1 MFGLLHAQHILDT
14 FSIQSPQLFLGKVI
28 LFIMIR
34 FLITLLCFLPVLA
47 SAATSHSIH
56 VEWGYTPP
64 SEPAVTGFK
73 LYQEGVS
80 TCQVTTASAKAMDC
94 TVSLTADITNFT
106 LTATFKDGTESAHS
120 APLAFINPNKSES
133 GTPPTA
139 TISSSAATG
148 PSPLSV
154 SFDGS
159 GSRAAGTASITSYAW
174 NFGDGALATGA
185 KTTHTFTS
193 VGSSTTTLTVTDSKG
208 LTGSTSTP
216 VVVTAV
222 AANTNKAPTAVINA
236 MSLTG
241 TAPLTVTFD
250 GSASTDVDG
259 TIASYL
265 WNFGDGG
272 SATGKAT
279 THTYATASNFT
290 ATLQVTDDKG
300 SKNIASK
307 AISVQAGSNVVKL
320 NIEVGEVLVT
330 SNWVRVPFSS
340 VFQSP
345 IVVAGPPRFSNSEP
359 CVVRVRNVDKNGFD
373 IRLTEWNYQDGV
385 HPAETVDYIVLE
397 KGRTVLVDGVTVE
410 AGSFTGTTSSKPV
423 VFSGAFVRSPVVLTT
438 IASMN
443 ETDTLSGRIKNIGPA
458 SFDYF
463 FREQEKNAN
472 IHANEAVNYIAWE
485 PGKGTMGSVQF
496 EAMTT
501 PISVTHSWYDTVFK
515 GFFQRAPL
523 LVADMQTV
531 VDTDTAALRFQSVTA
546 TGFKVKV
553 EEESSL
559 DAEVAHLAETVG
571 YLALSQTVEQQLATL
586 TWEFDSAQEA
596 TITGFQL
603 LVNGEVS
610 CVTNNTSA
618 RQLACTIPKPAS
630 STAFAV
636 RAMLKAGGTSAA
648 SNTITLRP

>member
-1 MFGLLHAQHILDT
+1 M
-14 FSIQSPQLFLGKVI
+14 
-28 LFIMIR
+28 
-34 FLITLLCFLPVLA
+34 
-47 SAATSHSIH
+47 
-56 VEWGYTPP
+56 
-64 SEPAVTGFK
+64 AVR
-73 LYQEGVS
+73 
-80 TCQVTTASAKAMDC
+80 
-94 TVSLTADITNFT
+94 
-106 LTATFKDGTESAHS
+106 HR
-120 APLAFINPNKSES
+120 KSN
-133 GTPPTA
+133 
-139 TISSSAATG
+139 
-148 PSPLSV
+148 
-154 SFDGS
+154 
-159 GSRAAGTASITSYAW
+159 Y
-174 NFGDGALATGA
+174 
-185 KTTHTFTS
+185 
-193 VGSSTTTLTVTDSKG
+193 
-208 LTGSTSTP
+208 
-216 VVVTAV
+216 
-222 AANTNKAPTAVINA
+222 
-236 MSLTG
+236 
-241 TAPLTVTFD
+241 
-250 GSASTDVDG
+250 
-259 TIASYL
+259 
-265 WNFGDGG
+265 
-272 SATGKAT
+272 
-279 THTYATASNFT
+279 HTYATASNFT
-290 ATLQVTDDKG
+290 ATLQVTDNKG

-307 AISVQAGSNVVKL
+307 AISVPAGSNVVKL

-410 AGSFTGTTSSKPV
+410 AGSFPGATSSKPV
-423 VFSGAFVRSPVVLTT
+423 VFGGTCGILPVVLTT

-458 SFDYF
+458 SFDYS
-463 FREQEKNAN
+463 FRAGKDAN

-559 DAEVAHLAETVG
+559 DAEVVHLAETVG
-571 YLALSQTVEQQLATL
+571 YLALSQTVEQQLTTL

-610 CVTNNTSA
+610 CVTNNTST